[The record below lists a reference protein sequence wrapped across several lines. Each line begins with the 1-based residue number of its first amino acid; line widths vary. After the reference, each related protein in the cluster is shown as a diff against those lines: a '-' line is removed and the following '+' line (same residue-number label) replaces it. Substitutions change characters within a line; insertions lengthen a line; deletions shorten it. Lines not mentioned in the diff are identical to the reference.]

1 MQSYRELLKHPDS
14 KKKQMAYFKAFP
26 NTWRNI
32 TYQFIPNDKKGN
44 PHTV

>member
-26 NTWRNI
+26 QYMTEYNLSV
-32 TYQFIPNDKKGN
+32 YSE
-44 PHTV
+44 